1 MPDTTLNLMNVHMSP
16 DVLREADA
24 YIKEQI
30 ERRVEQVRPLV
41 KKMLLERMREV
52 SNRGQECLT

>member
-1 MPDTTLNLMNVHMSP
+1 MNVHMSP
-16 DVLREADA
+16 DAIREADA

-52 SNRGQECLT
+52 SNGGQECLT

>member
-16 DVLREADA
+16 DALREADA

-52 SNRGQECLT
+52 SNGGKNA